1 MPEPVRPPES
11 DPDQRAVSRGI
22 RGAIIFGVAAATI
35 EMGLLLWLM
44 YC

>member
-1 MPEPVRPPES
+1 MPEDPRPPED
-11 DPDQRAVSRGI
+11 DPDQRAIRRGI

-35 EMGLLLWLM
+35 EMAVLLWFM